1 MHRFFVEDN
10 AIEGE
15 VVKVTGS
22 DFNHISHSLRMQVGD
37 QFIVNNGDGLDYIV
51 EIEEIREKL
60 IIAIIIKSEKNRNEP
75 SIKVILAQAIPKKNN
90 MDLIVQKC
98 TEIGIAKIIPLSTKR
113 TIVKLAGKKLQ
124 KRRDRWQKIA
134 EEAAKQSRRGII
146 PPIDDLINL
155 KDLKSVFIDY
165 DMILI
170 PWEDE
175 DKLGLKELWRN
186 MFNKQEED
194 YDNNNEKNYIDKED
208 KQYKENKEDNKQNLY
223 KDKQISNQFQND
235 DNSLRLKNVLVII
248 GPEGGFTTDE
258 VEFIQKNGGHAI
270 TLGPRILRTE
280 TAGFVALTALLYQAD
295 DLGG

>member
-1 MHRFFVEDN
+1 MHRFFVDDN

-22 DFNHISHSLRMQVGD
+22 DFNHISHSLRMQVSD

-51 EIEEIREKL
+51 EIEAISEEM
-60 IIAIIIKSEKNRNEP
+60 IIAKIISSEKNRNEP
-75 SIKVILAQAIPKKNN
+75 SLSVTLAQAIPKKSN

-98 TEIGIAKIIPLSTKR
+98 TEIGIKKIIPINTKR
-113 TIVKLAGKKLQ
+113 TIVKLTGKKLQ

-146 PPIDDLINL
+146 PIIDELINF
-155 KDLKSVFIDY
+155 KDLKSVFDDY

-175 DKLGLKELWRN
+175 EKLALKELWKSKYN
-186 MFNKQEED
+186 EKQDEIDKEE
-194 YDNNNEKNYIDKED
+194 NEKNRK
-208 KQYKENKEDNKQNLY
+208 DNNQNLY
-223 KDKQISNQFQND
+223 KDKQMSNELLND
-235 DNSLRLKNVLVII
+235 VEKLGIENVLVII

-258 VEFIQKNGGHAI
+258 VEFVQKNGGHAI

-295 DLGG
+295 ELG

>member
-1 MHRFFVEDN
+1 MHRFFIDDN

-51 EIEEIREKL
+51 KIEEITEEM
-60 IIAIIIKSEKNRNEP
+60 IIAKIISSEKNRNEP
-75 SIKVILAQAIPKKNN
+75 TLRVTLAQAIPKKSN

-98 TEIGIAKIIPLSTKR
+98 TEIGISKIIPINTKR
-113 TIVKLAGKKLQ
+113 TIVKLTGKKLQ

-146 PPIDDLINL
+146 PFIDELVNF
-155 KDLKSVFIDY
+155 KDLKSIFKDY

-175 DKLGLKELWRN
+175 EKLGLKELWKN
-186 MFNKQEED
+186 TIKTKKKKKE
-194 YDNNNEKNYIDKED
+194 NNTENYLDKED
-208 KQYKENKEDNKQNLY
+208 KQDKKNNEDNKQNLY
-223 KDKQISNQFQND
+223 IDKRIINKPQNTGED
-235 DNSLRLKNVLVII
+235 IEIKNILIII

-258 VEFIQKNGGHAI
+258 VEFVQKNDGHAI

-295 DLGG
+295 ELGG

>member
-15 VVKVTGS
+15 VVKITGS
-22 DFNHISHSLRMQVGD
+22 DFNHISHSLRMQVDD

-51 EIEEIREKL
+51 EIEEITEEM
-60 IIAIIIKSEKNRNEP
+60 IIAKIIISEKNRNEP
-75 SIKVILAQAIPKKNN
+75 SIKVTLAQAIPKKNN

-98 TEIGIAKIIPLSTKR
+98 TEIGITKIIPLSTKR

-146 PPIDDLINL
+146 PPIDDLINF
-155 KDLKSVFIDY
+155 KDLKSVFVDY

-175 DKLGLKELWRN
+175 EKLGLKELWRN
-186 MFNKQEED
+186 MLKKQE
-194 YDNNNEKNYIDKED
+194 DNNNYNEKNHIDKED
-208 KQYKENKEDNKQNLY
+208 KQYTEDKQGNKQNLY

-235 DNSLRLKNVLVII
+235 DDDILGIKSVLVII
-248 GPEGGFTTDE
+248 GPEGGFSTDE
-258 VEFIQKNGGHAI
+258 VEFIQENGGHAI